1 LTGNLLEGLGISA
14 LLIRSCRF
22 REDDQR
28 LLEEKTSSS
37 RLFPREA
44 GEFFKMEK
52 WCDGIISNLGVFV
65 NVYPKSMLELF
76 AMREEAGK
84 IRNSYLEVLCGGF
97 NGSV

>member
-1 LTGNLLEGLGISA
+1 
-14 LLIRSCRF
+14 
-22 REDDQR
+22 
-28 LLEEKTSSS
+28 
-37 RLFPREA
+37 
-44 GEFFKMEK
+44 MEK

-65 NVYPKSMLELF
+65 NVYPKSMLEVF